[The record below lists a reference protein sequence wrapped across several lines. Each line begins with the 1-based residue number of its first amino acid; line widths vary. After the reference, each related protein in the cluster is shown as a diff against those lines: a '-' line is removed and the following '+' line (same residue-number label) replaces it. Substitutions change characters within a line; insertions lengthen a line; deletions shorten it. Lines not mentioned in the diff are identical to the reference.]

1 MNLWFDR
8 EIFIG
13 DVKIVL
19 LDGKLILFDC
29 DVVVWGKVEG
39 YLSFDVYGVIDKED
53 GFYGKIL
60 SGSENFYVDLFFW
73 YFDEN

>member
-13 DVKIVL
+13 DVKIL
-19 LDGKLILFDC
+19 FGDGKFFLFDW
-29 DVVVWGKVEG
+29 DVIVRGYVEG
-39 YLSFDVYGVIDKED
+39 VFNFDVYGVIDKKD

-60 SGSENFYVDLFFW
+60 SGIENYYVDFFLW
-73 YFDEN
+73 YFDEK